1 MDAAAQSGNT
11 VVWAD
16 DPGGLAVGHP
26 GEWLLVNTSTDQTVT
41 AKVTDTVIGVRPAAG
56 DKFAVITATSDGNAE
71 VLAVSADGSIDPLG
85 TIPTNGASPADGIM
99 PGAASVAEQGDALY
113 VAVGVPK
120 QAGFP
125 YQPSLARVRDGRTTP
140 LPNPPGYGPITFTD
154 AGALVITVPSDGR
167 VAGPQDNRW
176 ISSDQGA
183 TWRSVS
189 IPPGDFA
196 TVRILLGISETS
208 ALAFDGTTP
217 QHLGVAGADGTV
229 SGVIDEPEESDGW
242 LVVGG
247 QPGSQ
252 ATLIGTLSGLGIVV
266 DRATGAQTQPTRQV
280 FSNAHGRL
288 VDAWLGSDGA
298 IHALG
303 DDAACS
309 GACQPSV
316 IVDGLVL
323 APPTGVGGCNWQG
336 AVKTDEG
343 AMGSRY
349 TQISLINAGS
359 QACPVPHVAGVTGI
373 TSSGAKVPAEEDDQG
388 GGLMP
393 PAPANVAPGQ
403 AVQVIVVTNTSADLC
418 AQPSRPVT
426 RLAIDIGGEVDVA
439 LPSDLDTGCTFSYT
453 QPGAAQ

>member
-1 MDAAAQSGNT
+1 M
-11 VVWAD
+11 
-16 DPGGLAVGHP
+16 
-26 GEWLLVNTSTDQTVT
+26 
-41 AKVTDTVIGVRPAAG
+41 
-56 DKFAVITATSDGNAE
+56 
-71 VLAVSADGSIDPLG
+71 
-85 TIPTNGASPADGIM
+85 
-99 PGAASVAEQGDALY
+99 
-113 VAVGVPK
+113 
-120 QAGFP
+120 
-125 YQPSLARVRDGRTTP
+125 
-140 LPNPPGYGPITFTD
+140 
-154 AGALVITVPSDGR
+154 
-167 VAGPQDNRW
+167 
-176 ISSDQGA
+176 
-183 TWRSVS
+183 
-189 IPPGDFA
+189 
-196 TVRILLGISETS
+196 
-208 ALAFDGTTP
+208 
-217 QHLGVAGADGTV
+217 
-229 SGVIDEPEESDGW
+229 
-242 LVVGG
+242 
-247 QPGSQ
+247 
-252 ATLIGTLSGLGIVV
+252 
-266 DRATGAQTQPTRQV
+266 

-303 DDAACS
+303 EVAACS
-309 GACQPSV
+309 GVCQPSV

-336 AVKTDEG
+336 AYKADEG

-418 AQPSRPVT
+418 AQPTRPVT